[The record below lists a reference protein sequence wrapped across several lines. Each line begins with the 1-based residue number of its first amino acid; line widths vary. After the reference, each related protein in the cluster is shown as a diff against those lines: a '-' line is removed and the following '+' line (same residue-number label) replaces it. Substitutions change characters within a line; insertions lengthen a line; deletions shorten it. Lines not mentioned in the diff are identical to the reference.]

1 MTTIAY
7 NFKDKQIAVDSRCS
21 SGSVI
26 ISDTANKVI
35 INDLGIW
42 FFAGTV
48 ADRAQ
53 LVTLSIGDHAT
64 HDIDGA
70 ALLIRDDEVF
80 LVYID
85 GEDFR
90 YCEVKADCNDTLGS
104 GGMFALA
111 AMDFDMTAAEAVAY
125 AMQRDVYTGGAIQ
138 VYDMHGI
145 MDSEISKY

>member
-21 SGSVI
+21 AGSI
-26 ISDTANKVI
+26 IINDNANKVI
-35 INDLGIW
+35 VNDIGIW

-53 LVTLSIGDHAT
+53 LVTLKQGDHAT
-64 HDIDGA
+64 HDIDGG
-70 ALLIRDDEVF
+70 ALLIRDGEVF

-90 YCEVKADCNDTLGS
+90 YCEVPADCNDTLGS
-104 GGMFALA
+104 GGMFALS
-111 AMDFDMTAAEAVAY
+111 AMDFGCTAAEAVAY
-125 AMQRDVYTGGAIQ
+125 AMQRDLFTGGAIQ

-145 MDSEISKY
+145 IDSEISKD